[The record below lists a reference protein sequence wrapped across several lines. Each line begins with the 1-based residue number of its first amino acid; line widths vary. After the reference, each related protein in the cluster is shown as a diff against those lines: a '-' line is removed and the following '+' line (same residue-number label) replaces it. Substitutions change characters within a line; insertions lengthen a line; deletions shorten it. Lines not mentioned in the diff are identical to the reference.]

1 MDEDGLTQASF
12 YMSFFPLVG
21 GLVGFVA
28 GAVVWLLD
36 VILVLPQAISGILG
50 VGMLLLIT
58 GVHHTDGLLDFG
70 DALVF
75 HGPRSMKIRIMHDNQ
90 TGAGALALGIIVL
103 TTTALSIA
111 SLNPAI
117 VLQSM
122 VASESAAKFTLV
134 LLASTGKSAS
144 QGMNRQF
151 VKIGHDKF
159 RWLRLGLSAGFLAL
173 LSLPTLGIT
182 GVAAVCS
189 SVIAGIAML
198 GLSDRQFGGVTG
210 DVMGAAND
218 LTRMIALVTIV
229 GASKWL

>member
-1 MDEDGLTQASF
+1 
-12 YMSFFPLVG
+12 
-21 GLVGFVA
+21 
-28 GAVVWLLD
+28 
-36 VILVLPQAISGILG
+36 
-50 VGMLLLIT
+50 
-58 GVHHTDGLLDFG
+58 
-70 DALVF
+70 
-75 HGPRSMKIRIMHDNQ
+75 MKIRIMHDNQ